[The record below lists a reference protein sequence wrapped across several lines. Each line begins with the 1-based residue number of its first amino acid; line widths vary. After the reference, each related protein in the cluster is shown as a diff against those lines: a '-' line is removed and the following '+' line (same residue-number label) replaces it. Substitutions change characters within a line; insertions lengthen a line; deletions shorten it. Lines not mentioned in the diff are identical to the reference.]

1 MTMIVVR
8 KNEPLEK
15 ALKRF
20 KKKIDKEG
28 IMRSLR
34 ERQYYEKPSDI
45 RRKQVNAARAKMKRD
60 AIR

>member
-1 MTMIVVR
+1 MIVVR